1 MKKLSSYEIRE
12 KFLEFFQEM
21 DHLKISSSSIIP
33 KNDNTLL
40 FINSGMAPLKRY
52 FLGQETPPKPRLC
65 NVQPCIRTK
74 DIDDVGDR
82 HHLTIFEMLGSWSIG
97 DYYKE
102 KAVALAYDLLVNRL
116 GFDSNRLYASVY
128 RGNPKLN
135 LPADEV
141 SAKAWEK
148 AGIKKEHIVRLG
160 EDNFWGPAGD
170 SGPCGPCTEVFYDT
184 GEQFGPAY
192 LPGGEFDTTKRYIE
206 IWNAGVFMEFNKSK
220 EGEFTSLPL
229 KSVDTGAGL
238 ERLAMIINGHE
249 SVYETDLLAPIL
261 KIVQERYGVEIRKA
275 RMITDHMRAAVFIL
289 AEGVNCSNE
298 GQGYIPRRLI
308 RKVVSALV
316 SSKVS
321 DLNLGPVVDK
331 IIEILSPVYL
341 HLKNKLDLVKYNIGQ
356 EVKDFYP
363 VITNGLERIEKE
375 VGQLAG
381 KKFFSGKVVCDL
393 MTTHGLPFDVI
404 QSDLKY
410 RDIEINM
417 DEFDH
422 AYEEHKKISRVIKR
436 GDSNLGG
443 SSLDNL
449 LKDLPPTDFAGYEQ
463 DQLKGKITQI
473 IVDGAFVSTVG
484 PETPAIIITDK
495 TSFYGESGGQ
505 VGDCGVISSNG
516 AQFLVEDTGKER
528 NIYLHYGKMKAGK
541 MSVGH
546 SCELAVDVKNR
557 NAIKRNH
564 SATHLLHA
572 ALHKVV
578 GIHALQKGS
587 HVTADRLRFDFSNN
601 TQVSY
606 EQLKEI
612 ERQVNGLI
620 CANIKRTT
628 NVMDYDKA
636 VASGAM
642 ALFGENYTQKVRVV
656 ALGDSSI
663 ELCGGTHVDYS
674 GEIGTFLITQETSVA
689 KGVRRIEAVTGSAAI
704 AYLQE
709 QQLMLKNSADF
720 LKVGVDKVFEQVQI
734 LKKRLSEQTKQ
745 NNDRRSLTLEVRRE
759 ELVKIKNLFF
769 KLVEGKIEEGVSL
782 KEIGDQM
789 MDKKDADLL
798 CLLTTDDKALKVFV
812 WSGQNSVAKVFA
824 NELLVEMLR
833 PVGGKGGG
841 RASFAQGGTS
851 QETTESTNLIF
862 KLAKTE
868 IATWIE
874 RKL

>member
-1 MKKLSSYEIRE
+1 VVGHLLEDVAMKKLSSYEIRE

-620 CANIKRTT
+620 CAMSWIMIRQWPLVPWHCSEK
-628 NVMDYDKA
+628 
-636 VASGAM
+636 
-642 ALFGENYTQKVRVV
+642 
-656 ALGDSSI
+656 I
-663 ELCGGTHVDYS
+663 THRKF
-674 GEIGTFLITQETSVA
+674 EWLPSVI
-689 KGVRRIEAVTGSAAI
+689 V
-704 AYLQE
+704 
-709 QQLMLKNSADF
+709 
-720 LKVGVDKVFEQVQI
+720 
-734 LKKRLSEQTKQ
+734 
-745 NNDRRSLTLEVRRE
+745 
-759 ELVKIKNLFF
+759 
-769 KLVEGKIEEGVSL
+769 
-782 KEIGDQM
+782 
-789 MDKKDADLL
+789 
-798 CLLTTDDKALKVFV
+798 
-812 WSGQNSVAKVFA
+812 
-824 NELLVEMLR
+824 
-833 PVGGKGGG
+833 P
-841 RASFAQGGTS
+841 
-851 QETTESTNLIF
+851 
-862 KLAKTE
+862 
-868 IATWIE
+868 
-874 RKL
+874 

>member
-1 MKKLSSYEIRE
+1 M
-12 KFLEFFQEM
+12 
-21 DHLKISSSSIIP
+21 
-33 KNDNTLL
+33 
-40 FINSGMAPLKRY
+40 
-52 FLGQETPPKPRLC
+52 
-65 NVQPCIRTK
+65 
-74 DIDDVGDR
+74 
-82 HHLTIFEMLGSWSIG
+82 
-97 DYYKE
+97 
-102 KAVALAYDLLVNRL
+102 
-116 GFDSNRLYASVY
+116 
-128 RGNPKLN
+128 
-135 LPADEV
+135 
-141 SAKAWEK
+141 
-148 AGIKKEHIVRLG
+148 
-160 EDNFWGPAGD
+160 
-170 SGPCGPCTEVFYDT
+170 
-184 GEQFGPAY
+184 
-192 LPGGEFDTTKRYIE
+192 
-206 IWNAGVFMEFNKSK
+206 
-220 EGEFTSLPL
+220 PL

-572 ALHKVV
+572 AFFLN
-578 GIHALQKGS
+578 
-587 HVTADRLRFDFSNN
+587 F
-601 TQVSY
+601 
-606 EQLKEI
+606 
-612 ERQVNGLI
+612 
-620 CANIKRTT
+620 
-628 NVMDYDKA
+628 
-636 VASGAM
+636 
-642 ALFGENYTQKVRVV
+642 LF
-656 ALGDSSI
+656 
-663 ELCGGTHVDYS
+663 
-674 GEIGTFLITQETSVA
+674 
-689 KGVRRIEAVTGSAAI
+689 
-704 AYLQE
+704 
-709 QQLMLKNSADF
+709 
-720 LKVGVDKVFEQVQI
+720 
-734 LKKRLSEQTKQ
+734 
-745 NNDRRSLTLEVRRE
+745 
-759 ELVKIKNLFF
+759 
-769 KLVEGKIEEGVSL
+769 
-782 KEIGDQM
+782 
-789 MDKKDADLL
+789 
-798 CLLTTDDKALKVFV
+798 
-812 WSGQNSVAKVFA
+812 
-824 NELLVEMLR
+824 
-833 PVGGKGGG
+833 
-841 RASFAQGGTS
+841 
-851 QETTESTNLIF
+851 
-862 KLAKTE
+862 
-868 IATWIE
+868 
-874 RKL
+874 